1 MRYRPSGRA
10 VTIAL
15 WRAKAKPPLEV
26 VVVTRIAEQV
36 CHVGADLGDLLDSVH
51 QGDTSHTLE
60 HVVEEMWINLALI
73 GIELRLL
80 FAQFHLIQPCLGGYI
95 VLVERENPL

>member
-26 VVVTRIAEQV
+26 VVVTKNIKVANIAVWAKKDQSDLKWKQMELKEDGNY
-36 CHVGADLGDLLDSVH
+36 HVDIDVSALGYKTGKYYIHAYIIDEDGKQFILSE
-51 QGDTSHTLE
+51 DTFD
-60 HVVEEMWINLALI
+60 IN
-73 GIELRLL
+73 
-80 FAQFHLIQPCLGGYI
+80 
-95 VLVERENPL
+95 